1 VTTLND
7 TPGMV
12 AVLYPAGRSR
22 RKKAHQVPRPLAT
35 MTPARRAKLRQ
46 LDADLQRDAAALNL
60 QLRLDALDDA
70 AGVPLR
76 KYERRLNALKRGQ

>member
-1 VTTLND
+1 MTTLND

-12 AVLYPAGRSR
+12 ALLYPAGRSR

-46 LDADLQRDAAALNL
+46 LDADLQRDAAAFAIVR
-60 QLRLDALDDA
+60 RLDEMSDA
-70 AGVPLR
+70 AGDHFA
-76 KYERRLNALKRGQ
+76 KYRRRLEALKR